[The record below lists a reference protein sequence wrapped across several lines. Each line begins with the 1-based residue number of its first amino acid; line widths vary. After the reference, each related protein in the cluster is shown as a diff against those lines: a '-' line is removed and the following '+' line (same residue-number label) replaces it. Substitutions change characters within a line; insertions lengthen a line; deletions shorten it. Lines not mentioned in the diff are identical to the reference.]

1 MITIFCDSLNYLET
15 LNDVKMTFE
24 RVYQHLNK
32 NGVFIFDVHTVH
44 KMKTL
49 FNNKSYIDE
58 SDNVFV
64 GWDAICGDEP
74 LSVYHEMTFFVSQQN
89 GLYQRFD
96 ESHYQRTYEEQIYR
110 NLLKDVGYHSVKTFT
125 DFNIHSHE
133 EDAHRLFL
141 LLKINFK
148 SKITSQYVNNTEGV
162 IFVFNIN
169 RRYIDFYEMEVVH
182 LDYIN
187 NVNNILFYL
196 LNDNNNDLIQNSQE
210 RQSKISDQQIKNSKS

>member
-1 MITIFCDSLNYLET
+1 
-15 LNDVKMTFE
+15 MTFE

-58 SDNVFV
+58 SDNVFCRL
-64 GWDAICGDEP
+64 GCNMWEEP

-89 GLYQRFD
+89 GLYRRFD
-96 ESHYQRTYEEQIYR
+96 ESHYQRTYDEQIYR
-110 NLLKDVGYHSVKTFT
+110 NLLQDVGYHSVKTFT

-141 LLKINFK
+141 LLKINF
-148 SKITSQYVNNTEGV
+148 
-162 IFVFNIN
+162 
-169 RRYIDFYEMEVVH
+169 
-182 LDYIN
+182 
-187 NVNNILFYL
+187 
-196 LNDNNNDLIQNSQE
+196 
-210 RQSKISDQQIKNSKS
+210 

>member
-1 MITIFCDSLNYLET
+1 
-15 LNDVKMTFE
+15 
-24 RVYQHLNK
+24 
-32 NGVFIFDVHTVH
+32 
-44 KMKTL
+44 MKTL
-49 FNNKSYIDE
+49 FNNKSYLDE

-64 GWDAICGDEP
+64 GWDAICGEEP

-89 GLYQRFD
+89 GLYRRFD
-96 ESHYQRTYEEQIYR
+96 ESHYQRTYDEQIYR
-110 NLLKDVGYHSVKTFT
+110 NLLQDVGYHSVKTFT

-169 RRYIDFYEMEVVH
+169 RRYIDFYEMEIVH
-182 LDYIN
+182 LNYIN
-187 NVNNILFYL
+187 NVNNILFTCST
-196 LNDNNNDLIQNSQE
+196 IT
-210 RQSKISDQQIKNSKS
+210 IVI

>member
-64 GWDAICGDEP
+64 GWDAICGEEP

-89 GLYQRFD
+89 GLYRRFD
-96 ESHYQRTYEEQIYR
+96 ESHYQRTYDEQIYR
-110 NLLKDVGYHSVKTFT
+110 NLLQDVGYHSVKTFT

-141 LLKINFK
+141 LLKINF
-148 SKITSQYVNNTEGV
+148 
-162 IFVFNIN
+162 
-169 RRYIDFYEMEVVH
+169 
-182 LDYIN
+182 
-187 NVNNILFYL
+187 
-196 LNDNNNDLIQNSQE
+196 
-210 RQSKISDQQIKNSKS
+210 